1 MDDNQ
6 KKIIEKQQVMEM
18 MQRNFLSDVEEFD
31 QLKSTLKHGQ
41 KDRLLSAIIRYPLV
55 DTEFDQEEV
64 ELRQAFSLAK
74 RISDILVAQGVE
86 IVVESLLNQK
96 QASQGEENVGE

>member
-1 MDDNQ
+1 METKDP
-6 KKIIEKQQVMEM
+6 KIIQKQEVMEM
-18 MQRNFLSDVEEFD
+18 MQRNFLNDVEEFD

-74 RISDILVAQGVE
+74 RISDTLVAQGVE

-96 QASQGEENVGE
+96 TASQGEENVGE